1 MQITEHIYSTHILE
15 DQATFGAMHPG
26 GTQIYFV
33 GDPGEGMVLVD
44 SGEPYRAW
52 TRQILD
58 YYEELGRPR
67 MSAILI
73 THGHGDHIG
82 GLDRLQEAFGC
93 PVRCHPKL
101 APVLTQ
107 RLGED
112 CVVRLRS
119 RELVWTGASGGSGG
133 ADDTPILTF
142 PRQGGR
148 DNAGSGPSTG
158 SGRAVGE
165 VPAFAGTTG
174 LGSGED
180 TPVPSTG
187 SGEAGRGVSL
197 RALFTPGHEDDHVCY
212 YLAADKALF
221 SGDNILG
228 NSSSS
233 VRNLKQYMASLEL
246 MARQR
251 PAIVCPGHGQ
261 VIYNGEARIRWQ
273 LRHRQ
278 EREEQVLAALR
289 EGAATVEEAVTAV
302 YPRNLRKNLRG
313 AAARNVGTH
322 LAKLREEGRVVERE
336 ARYAVEN

>member
-1 MQITEHIYSTHILE
+1 MQITQHIYSTHIQE
-15 DQATFGAMHPG
+15 DQSTFGAMHPG

-33 GDPGEGMVLVD
+33 GVPDDGMVLVD
-44 SGEPYRAW
+44 SGEPYRHW

-58 YYEELGRPR
+58 YHEELGSPR

-82 GLDRLQEAFGC
+82 GLDRLQEAFNC

-101 APVLTQ
+101 APTLAQ

-119 RELVWTGASGGSGG
+119 RELVWTNESARPEPEESARGELVEPHTA
-133 ADDTPILTF
+133 
-142 PRQGGR
+142 
-148 DNAGSGPSTG
+148 GPSTG
-158 SGRAVGE
+158 S
-165 VPAFAGTTG
+165 PPTAGQ
-174 LGSGED
+174 
-180 TPVPSTG
+180 
-187 SGEAGRGVSL
+187 GRGVSL

-212 YLAADKALF
+212 YLRADNVLF

-233 VRNLKQYMASLEL
+233 VRNLKQYMESLEL
-246 MARQR
+246 MAKQR
-251 PAIVCPGHGQ
+251 PAIICPGHGQ
-261 VIYNGEARIRWQ
+261 TIHNGEARIRWQ
-273 LRHRQ
+273 LHHRQ
-278 EREEQVLAALR
+278 EREDQVMAALA
-289 EGAATVEEAVTAV
+289 EGAETVDDTVTAV

-322 LAKLREEGRVVERE
+322 LAKLREEGRVTETPATYTV
-336 ARYAVEN
+336 NHH

>member
-1 MQITEHIYSTHILE
+1 MQITEHIYSTHIME
-15 DQATFGAMHPG
+15 DQSTFGAMHPG

-33 GDPGEGMVLVD
+33 GDPADSMVLVD
-44 SGEPYRAW
+44 SGEPYRHW

-82 GLDRLQEAFGC
+82 GLDRLQEAFNC

-101 APVLTQ
+101 APVLEH
-107 RLGED
+107 RLGEN
-112 CVVRLRS
+112 CVVKLRS
-119 RELVWTGASGGSGG
+119 RELVWTNEPVGSETNQSVRGELVEPHSG
-133 ADDTPILTF
+133 
-142 PRQGGR
+142 
-148 DNAGSGPSTG
+148 GPSTG
-158 SGRAVGE
+158 SGR
-165 VPAFAGTTG
+165 TG
-174 LGSGED
+174 Q
-180 TPVPSTG
+180 
-187 SGEAGRGVSL
+187 GVSL

-212 YLAADKALF
+212 YLRADNVLF

-251 PAIVCPGHGQ
+251 PAIICPGHGQ
-261 VIYNGEARIRWQ
+261 TIHNGEARIRWQ
-273 LRHRQ
+273 LHHRQ
-278 EREEQVLAALR
+278 EREDQVLSALS
-289 EGAATVEEAVTAV
+289 EGAETVDEAVTAV

-322 LAKLREEGRVVERE
+322 LTKLREEGRVT
-336 ARYAVEN
+336 ENPATYTINHE